1 MVEKSFAD
9 LQPFLLIINKPV
21 NKQKNQETIV
31 FEPEQ
36 ECIIH
41 ALTVS
46 NITQKVINIFRRY
59 FQNSYDDYTL

>member
-36 ECIIH
+36 ESIIH

-46 NITQKVINIFRRY
+46 NIAQKVINIFRRY

>member
-1 MVEKSFAD
+1 MVKKSFAD
-9 LQPFLLIINKPV
+9 LQRFLLIINKPV

-36 ECIIH
+36 ESIIH

-46 NITQKVINIFRRY
+46 NITQK
-59 FQNSYDDYTL
+59 